1 MAERVSVGSEKRIA
15 PLSPAVSMS
24 CSMLSV
30 QEAADNSAAAS
41 RGRIPRVFFLLFIYL
56 II

>member
-1 MAERVSVGSEKRIA
+1 
-15 PLSPAVSMS
+15 
-24 CSMLSV
+24 V

>member
-1 MAERVSVGSEKRIA
+1 
-15 PLSPAVSMS
+15 MS
-24 CSMLSV
+24 CTTLSV
-30 QEAADNSAAAS
+30 QEAADNSTVAS